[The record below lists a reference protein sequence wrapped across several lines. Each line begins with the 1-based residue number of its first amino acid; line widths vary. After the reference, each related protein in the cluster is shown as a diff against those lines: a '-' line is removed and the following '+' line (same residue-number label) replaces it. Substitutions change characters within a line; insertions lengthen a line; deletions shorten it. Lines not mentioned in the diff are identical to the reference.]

1 MPPSRNAARG
11 RRTSLKKSEGVE
23 HRKAP
28 PLSLRL
34 SAGAPVCFGRVAFR
48 RSTCGFSVL
57 GAPLPGE
64 DGELFTSLIRALS
77 QPFVRAHV
85 QPLRQPVVVPADGYP
100 RPPGA
105 AVTSRSSGRRPSPA
119 PGSVLQNAPRVEER
133 MGLYD

>member
-1 MPPSRNAARG
+1 
-11 RRTSLKKSEGVE
+11 VE

-57 GAPLPGE
+57 GAALPGE
-64 DGELFTSLIRALS
+64 DGELLALLIQAAFAALR
-77 QPFVRAHV
+77 PRTRTAI
-85 QPLRQPVVVPADGYP
+85 PRQPVVVPADGYP

-119 PGSVLQNAPRVEER
+119 PGSVLQER
-133 MGLYD
+133 PSRGGEDGTI